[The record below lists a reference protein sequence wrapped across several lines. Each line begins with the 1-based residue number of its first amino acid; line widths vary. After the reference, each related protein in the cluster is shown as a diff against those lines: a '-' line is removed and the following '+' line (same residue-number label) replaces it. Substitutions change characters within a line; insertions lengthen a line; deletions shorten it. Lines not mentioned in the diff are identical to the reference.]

1 MSNNKLG
8 EIKPLLVPLSKI
20 IINLIPYMTIVSG
33 VIIWAYLKNI
43 GRMDLFVDAL
53 SLNAGL
59 VSLLFS
65 ALFLS
70 AFISIA
76 LVLPSYILILFKIN
90 NNTND
95 SRLSSATP
103 VISLLFSIAFL
114 CLVFLPYTGFV
125 ERWING
131 YKFSIE
137 SIIFIILIA
146 IVIICCIS
154 TIINYDFSNKNSK
167 LKVFF
172 KEVAYTTLNIFI
184 LFISILSISIPVG
197 LLLRASKGED
207 TASILFA
214 LLFMIIFVFFTFL
227 PAMVFYRDIEKQR
240 INKLDESVSKNI
252 RNCSFTVIF
261 SIFSITFIFPGIS
274 TVFVYSSLS
283 SIGLIDKKPHYFKV
297 SGENYKPAMF
307 PASIW
312 KTQTPS
318 DMGNDFYI
326 KGANLFS
333 AGSTNL
339 ICPLYIVNL
348 RDSAYQNDFST
359 FIPTNDEKKIN
370 YLKKMT
376 KTCVVLDDP
385 DVRLWD
391 TLFDAAGQIKK

>member
-8 EIKPLLVPLSKI
+8 EVKSLLVPLSKI
-20 IINLIPYMTIVSG
+20 ITNLIPYMTIVSG

-65 ALFLS
+65 TLFLS
-70 AFISIA
+70 VFISIA

-103 VISLLFSIAFL
+103 VISLLLSIAFL

-137 SIIFIILIA
+137 NIIFIIFIA
-146 IVIICCIS
+146 IALICCIS
-154 TIINYDFSNKNSK
+154 TIINYDYSNKNSK
-167 LKVFF
+167 IKVFF
-172 KEVAYTTLNIFI
+172 KEVAYTALNIFI
-184 LFISILSISIPVG
+184 LFISILSISIPVS

-207 TASILFA
+207 TTSILFA
-214 LLFMIIFVFFTFL
+214 LLFMIIFSFFTFL
-227 PAMVFYRDIEKQR
+227 PAMVFYRNIEKQR
-240 INKLDESVSKNI
+240 INKIDESVSKNI
-252 RNCSFTVIF
+252 KNCAFTVMF
-261 SIFSITFIFPGIS
+261 SIFSITFIFPSIS

-283 SIGLIDKKPHYFKV
+283 SIGLIDKKTHYFKI

-307 PASIW
+307 PTSIW

-326 KGANLFS
+326 KGTNLFS
-333 AGSTNL
+333 LGSTNL

>member
-1 MSNNKLG
+1 MSSNKLD
-8 EIKPLLVPLSKI
+8 EIKSLLVPLSRI
-20 IINLIPYMTIVSG
+20 VINLIPYMTIVSG

-43 GRMDLFVDAL
+43 GRMDLFVDAI

-59 VSLLFS
+59 ISLLFS

-70 AFISIA
+70 VFISIA

-95 SRLSSATP
+95 SHLTSATP
-103 VISLLFSIAFL
+103 VISLLLSIAFL
-114 CLVFLPYTGFV
+114 CLVFLPYTAFV
-125 ERWING
+125 DRWLNG

-137 SIIFIILIA
+137 NIMFIIFIAIA
-146 IVIICCIS
+146 LICCIS
-154 TIINYDFSNKNSK
+154 TIINYDFNDKNSK
-167 LKVFF
+167 FKVFF
-172 KEVAYTTLNIFI
+172 KEVAYTTLNTFI
-184 LFISILSISIPVG
+184 LFISILSISIPVS
-197 LLLRASKGED
+197 LLLKASKGED
-207 TASILFA
+207 TASILFV
-214 LLFMIIFVFFTFL
+214 LLFMIIFAFFTFL

-240 INKLDESVSKNI
+240 TNKLDESVSKNI
-252 RNCSFTVIF
+252 KNCAFTVMF
-261 SIFSITFIFPGIS
+261 SIFSITFIFPNIS

-318 DMGNDFYI
+318 DIGDDFYI

-333 AGSTNL
+333 PGSTNL

-376 KTCVVLDDP
+376 KSCVVLDDP